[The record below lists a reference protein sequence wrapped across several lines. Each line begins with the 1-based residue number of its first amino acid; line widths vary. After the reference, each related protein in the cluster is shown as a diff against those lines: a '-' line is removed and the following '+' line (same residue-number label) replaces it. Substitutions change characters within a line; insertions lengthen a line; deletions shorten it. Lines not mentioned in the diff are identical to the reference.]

1 LSNLIIRLPPRAI
14 AEDAS
19 SWSGLQ
25 CAFALTGN
33 VPGTAPTR
41 EGVESLS
48 GLASLMAGVQRVV
61 LLLSASD
68 VSLLQVQVPPMSAA
82 RLKAALPNL
91 VEEQLVDDPA
101 QCVVVA
107 APGNQPR
114 RTVAVVQ
121 RAWLEGWV
129 KMVTAYGARQVQAV
143 PAQLCLPWR
152 EEGVSASVLHWSD
165 DADLALR
172 LSENDGI
179 GLPISNADGDL
190 ATAVLEAVLAVVPH
204 APVAL
209 YVPSSLVAAYQSTV
223 STLRQ
228 NGSEGASRVTIE
240 ADNWQRWLAA
250 MGRAPLDLA
259 PGLGGSSGPQYNWKP
274 LRWPL
279 VLAALVLLI
288 NIAGLNFDWW
298 RMRSE
303 ANTLHATL
311 TQIFRSAYPKESVV
325 MDPVAQ
331 MRQKLA
337 AARRDAGQSSPDDFT
352 SLLASFG
359 EAWNDARPPSAG
371 GAAAK
376 PAAAIAAIEYK
387 DRSLFVRLKPD
398 SPAPTDKMKS
408 ALAARR
414 LSLTAATPQ
423 SGAPANSI
431 TWQVRSTQ

>member
-1 LSNLIIRLPPRAI
+1 
-14 AEDAS
+14 
-19 SWSGLQ
+19 
-25 CAFALTGN
+25 
-33 VPGTAPTR
+33 
-41 EGVESLS
+41 
-48 GLASLMAGVQRVV
+48 
-61 LLLSASD
+61 
-68 VSLLQVQVPPMSAA
+68 
-82 RLKAALPNL
+82 
-91 VEEQLVDDPA
+91 
-101 QCVVVA
+101 
-107 APGNQPR
+107 
-114 RTVAVVQ
+114 
-121 RAWLEGWV
+121 
-129 KMVTAYGARQVQAV
+129 
-143 PAQLCLPWR
+143 
-152 EEGVSASVLHWSD
+152 
-165 DADLALR
+165 
-172 LSENDGI
+172 
-179 GLPISNADGDL
+179 
-190 ATAVLEAVLAVVPH
+190 
-204 APVAL
+204 
-209 YVPSSLVAAYQSTV
+209 VPSSLVAAYQSTV

>member
-1 LSNLIIRLPPRAI
+1 LSQLVIRLPPRAI

-19 SWSGLQ
+19 TWSGLQ

-33 VPGTAPTR
+33 VPGAAPTR

-48 GLASLMAGVQRVV
+48 GLSGLMAGVQRVV

-68 VSLLQVQVPPMSAA
+68 VSLLEVQVPPMSAA

-91 VEEQLVDDPA
+91 VEEQLIDDPA

-143 PAQLCLPWR
+143 PAQLCLPWS
-152 EEGVSASVLHWSD
+152 EERVSAAVLHWWS

-172 LSENDGI
+172 LSQSDGI
-179 GLPISNADGDL
+179 GLPISNPEGDL
-190 ATAVLEAVLAVVPH
+190 AMAVLESVLAVVPE
-204 APVAL
+204 APVSL
-209 YVPSSLVAAYQSTV
+209 YVPPPLVSAYQSAL
-223 STLRQ
+223 STLRES
-228 NGSEGASRVTIE
+228 GSEGASRVVIE

-259 PGLGGSSGPQYNWKP
+259 PGLGGASGPQFNWKP

-279 VLAALVLLI
+279 TLAALVLLI
-288 NIAGLNFDWW
+288 NIVGLNYDWW
-298 RMRSE
+298 RMRGE
-303 ANTLHATL
+303 ANTLRATL
-311 TQIFRSAYPKESVV
+311 TQIFRAAYPKESVV

-337 AARRDAGQSSPDDFT
+337 AARRGAGQSSPDDFAP
-352 SLLASFG
+352 LLASFG
-359 EAWNDARPPSAG
+359 EAWNEVAPASSG
-371 GAAAK
+371 GAAPK

-387 DRSLFVRLKPD
+387 DHSLFVRLKPD
-398 SPAPTDKMKS
+398 SPAPTDQMKS

-414 LSLTAATPQ
+414 LSLAAATPQ
-423 SGAPANSI
+423 SGAPTNATI
-431 TWQVRSTQ
+431 WQIRSTQ